1 MLGDIGATWD
11 LYRLRFKVAIRPVLL
26 LRVPSASDSIREQLQ
41 YSRWLH
47 PVKNLG
53 PQVSHDV

>member
-1 MLGDIGATWD
+1 MLGDIRATWD

-26 LRVPSASDSIREQLQ
+26 LRVPSASDSISIREHLQ
-41 YSRWLH
+41 YLCWLH

-53 PQVSHDV
+53 P

>member
-26 LRVPSASDSIREQLQ
+26 LRVPSASDSIREHLQ
-41 YSRWLH
+41 YLRWLH

-53 PQVSHDV
+53 P